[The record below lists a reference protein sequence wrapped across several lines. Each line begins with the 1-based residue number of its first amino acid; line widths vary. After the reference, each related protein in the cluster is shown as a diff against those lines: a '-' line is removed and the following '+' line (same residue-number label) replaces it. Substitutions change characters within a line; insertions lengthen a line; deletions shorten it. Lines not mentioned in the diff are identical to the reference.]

1 LRRYIVE
8 VRVTWLS
15 RLTSFRDHI
24 DERKHM
30 LNLLKRAFHVG
41 AVCALLG
48 MLVPTM
54 AAAQP
59 APNLTAYRTIAN
71 DTLKLVAAGNMG
83 GASKKMLDLESKWD
97 ASGLQTSL
105 PDLDDE
111 MDTVKDAVDS
121 GNAKKATAELNSY
134 LQMLAKVSKPRAP

>member
-1 LRRYIVE
+1 M
-8 VRVTWLS
+8 
-15 RLTSFRDHI
+15 FNH
-24 DERKHM
+24 
-30 LNLLKRAFHVG
+30 LKRALHVG

-48 MLVPTM
+48 MLAPTV

-59 APNLTAYRTIAN
+59 APDLAAYRTIAK
-71 DTLKLVAAGNMG
+71 DALKLVAAGDMG

-105 PDLDDE
+105 PDLDEE

-121 GNAKKATAELNSY
+121 GNAGKATAELNSY
-134 LQMLAKVSKPRAP
+134 LQMLAKVSKPADP